1 MRRVLAPVVLSGV
14 TALGLGGATTFVGA
28 PGASASTTKPTP
40 IEPAALTNCAGNTCQ
55 VIDNSGSNVSD
66 WYSATTA
73 SSAVCTYARYYEDG
87 TLIAESGRTCLSAG
101 QEATANWSNP
111 GTFPSGT
118 TLCSS
123 WYGIAGEPCTRV

>member
-1 MRRVLAPVVLSGV
+1 MRHVLAPVLLSGV
-14 TALGLGGATTFVGA
+14 TALGLGGVTTLLGA
-28 PGASASTTKPTP
+28 RGASASTTKPTP

-87 TLIAESGRTCLSAG
+87 TLIAESATTCLSAG
-101 QEATANWSNP
+101 QGASANWSKP
-111 GTFPSGT
+111 GMFPSGAN
-118 TLCSS
+118 LCSS

>member
-1 MRRVLAPVVLSGV
+1 MRRVLAPVLLS
-14 TALGLGGATTFVGA
+14 ALIVSGLGGAVLLGIPDAGATTA
-28 PGASASTTKPTP
+28 AKPMRVL
-40 IEPAALTNCAGNTCQ
+40 AQTNCAGNTCQ
-55 VIDNSGSNVSD
+55 VIDNSGGTVSD

-73 SSAVCTYARYYEDG
+73 PSAVCTYARFYEDG
-87 TLIAESGRTCLSAG
+87 TLIAESGSTCLSAG
-101 QEATANWSNP
+101 QEASANWSNP

>member
-1 MRRVLAPVVLSGV
+1 MRRVLAPVLLSGV
-14 TALGLGGATTFVGA
+14 IALGLAGAAAVPGA

-87 TLIAESGRTCLSAG
+87 TLIAESGTTCLSAG
-101 QEATANWSNP
+101 QEATANWSNA
-111 GTFPSGT
+111 GTFASGA

-123 WYGIAGEPCTRV
+123 WYGIAGEPCTKV